1 MKLYRAVYAFLG
13 ASCFLCALFAQSTTG
28 RIAGTITDSSG
39 ALVPGAG
46 ITAINDETRLERTA
60 TSNESGFYS
69 IPLLPP
75 GSYRVAVQKT
85 GFQAVERTAF
95 TLAVEQVAQI
105 DFTLRPGAVTEAI
118 QVTGE
123 SPLLQTSASSVGQV
137 VENRQILDLPLNTRT
152 ALGLLS
158 LSGGVAVG
166 RGFDANTFNNA
177 NLFSASGSREGQ
189 NEFLLDGAPNTL
201 PGIWP
206 GRGILG
212 VTVPV
217 DSIQEFKVQVNAFA
231 AEFGRTGG
239 GLLNTVTKSGTNE
252 LHGSLFHYLRN
263 SKMDANS
270 FFSNRNGIP
279 LGSFKRNQ
287 FGGTAGGPIMKNRT
301 FYFAS
306 YQATR
311 ARQGGGGTFTIPTS
325 DMLRGDFSKLVT
337 RAGQA
342 VTIYDPLTTTTVGVD
357 PMRQAFPG
365 NMIPAARI
373 DPVSAKLLTYY
384 PQANRPGSFDN
395 LVQSASNKLAHDIL
409 GVRIDH
415 ALTSRQTLYGRYYYT
430 RDDNTTP
437 NWFGNIANPGN
448 LGLLQDVHSIAA
460 DYLFTIDPTLLLNVR
475 YGYGRRTHDN
485 LNPAA
490 NLDLTTLGFPSYVQ
504 EQNPRTTFP
513 AIGVSGYA
521 SMGWADGVNA
531 FHYITHSMQQS
542 ITKVTGSQT
551 WKAGVDYRLAQVPQA
566 RGINLSGN
574 YSFNAGYTQGPN
586 ANRGGATVGDAIAS
600 MLLGTPA
607 SGAFG
612 TLLNVEG
619 VNDYLGLYVQDDWRI
634 TRKLTVNLGLR
645 YELEQ
650 PRTEIEDRLDWFD
663 YETRSPL
670 NDQVKQ
676 LGELRGGMQFA
687 GVTNN
692 PRRHFNTDWNN
703 FSPRAGIAYQ
713 LDAKTVLRLGYGFFY
728 GSGSVGAGGWNIASQ
743 GYAPNTSFV
752 GSLDGLRPIGKISD
766 PFPSGFAKAVGNSD
780 GLLSQVGQNVPRVY
794 DRGAPLPYNQQW
806 NFTLQRQVG
815 QMAFEAAY
823 LGSRGIHLGDGAGK
837 ELNQLTAEALKLKT
851 GLQTLVDN
859 PFYGVITTPGL
870 LSQSRVTRGQL
881 LRPYPHF
888 GTLTVFNPAS
898 AASTYHGLVLKAE
911 RRFAAGLGFLAS
923 YTFSKNISDAP
934 ATVGPAVGH
943 QNSYNHRA
951 DRSLVEEDMRHRL
964 VASGSWELPAGRG
977 RAFGRNWNGFVDGIL
992 GGWQVNGILSM
1003 QSGMPLPLTNS
1014 PNTLNAF
1021 GGVQRPNSTGISGAM
1036 SGRIQDRLEGYLNSA
1051 AFTLTEPWSY
1061 GNVGRT
1067 LPDVR
1072 MPRQSNVDLS
1082 LFKSFMMGER
1092 IRLQFRAEF
1101 FNAFNTPIFS
1111 APGTGFGSRTF
1122 GVITSTAVD
1131 PRQTQLALRLMF

>member
-1 MKLYRAVYAFLG
+1 MTHFNAVSVLLFVSGLG
-13 ASCFLCALFAQSTTG
+13 ASLLAQSTAG
-28 RIAGTITDSSG
+28 RISGSITDSSG
-39 ALVPGAG
+39 ALVPGAR
-46 ITAINDETRLERTA
+46 ITAINEETRIERTA
-60 TSNESGFYS
+60 ASNEAGFYS
-69 IPLLPP
+69 LPLLPP
-75 GSYRVAVQKT
+75 GTYRVSVQKE
-85 GFQAVERTAF
+85 GFQPMERSAF
-95 TLAVEQVAQI
+95 TLAVEQVAQV
-105 DFTLRPGAVTEAI
+105 DFTLRPGAVSETI

-123 SPLLQTSASSVGQV
+123 APLLQTSTSSVGQV
-137 VENRQILDLPLNTRT
+137 VENQQIVDLPLNTRT

-239 GLLNTVTKSGTNE
+239 GLLNTVTKSGTND

-287 FGGTAGGPIMKNRT
+287 FGGTLGGPVIRNRT
-301 FYFAS
+301 FYFAN

-311 ARQGGGGTFTIPTS
+311 ARQGGGRTFTVPAPE
-325 DMLRGDFSKLVT
+325 MLRGEFSKLVT

-342 VTIYDPLTTTTVGVD
+342 VTIYDPLTTTTVGGN
-357 PMRQAFPG
+357 PIRQAFAG
-365 NMIPAARI
+365 NLIPASRI
-373 DPVSAKLLTYY
+373 DPASAKLLSYY
-384 PQANRPGSFDN
+384 PQANRPGSYDN
-395 LVQSASNKLAHDIL
+395 LVRSASNKLAHDIA

-415 ALTSRQTLYGRYYYT
+415 ALTSRQSLYGRYYYT

-437 NWFGNIANPGN
+437 NWFGNIANAGN
-448 LGLLQDVHSIAA
+448 LGLLQDVHSVAA
-460 DYLFTIDPTLLLNVR
+460 DYVFTLSPSLLLNLR

-490 NLDLTTLGFPSYVQ
+490 GLDLTTLGFPSYVHQ
-504 EQNPRTTFP
+504 QNARTTFP
-513 AIGVSGYA
+513 SISVSGYA
-521 SMGWADGVNA
+521 GMGWADGVNA
-531 FHYITHSMQQS
+531 FHYITHSIQQS
-542 ITKVTGSQT
+542 VTKVAGSQT
-551 WKAGVDYRLAQVPQA
+551 WKAGFDYRLAKVPQA
-566 RGINLSGN
+566 RGIDLSGS
-574 YSFNAGYTQGPN
+574 YSFNAAFTQGPN
-586 ANRGGATVGDAIAS
+586 ANRGGATVGDGIAS

-619 VNDYLGLYVQDDWRI
+619 VNDYLGLYVQNDWRL
-634 TRKLTVNLGLR
+634 TRKLTLNIGLR
-645 YELEQ
+645 YELER

-663 YETRSPL
+663 YGVRSPL
-670 NDQVKQ
+670 NERVKE

-687 GVTNN
+687 AAGGN
-692 PRRHFNTDWNN
+692 PRRHFNTDKNN
-703 FSPRAGIAYQ
+703 FGPRIGIACQ
-713 LDAKTVLRLGYGFFY
+713 LDSRTVARLAYGIFY

-743 GYAPNTSFV
+743 GYAPNTPFV
-752 GSLDGLRPIGKISD
+752 GSLDGLRPAGRISD
-766 PFPSGFAKAVGNSD
+766 PFPNGFAKAVGNRD

-794 DRGAPLPYNQQW
+794 DRDAPLPYNQQW
-806 NFTLQRQVG
+806 NFTLQRQAG
-815 QMAFEAAY
+815 QTAFEAAY
-823 LGSRGIHLGDGAGK
+823 LGSRGIHLGDGAGTM
-837 ELNQLTAEALKLKT
+837 LNQLPEQTLRLTT
-851 GLQTLVDN
+851 GLQTLVNN

-888 GTLTVFNPAS
+888 GNLTVFNPAS

-934 ATVGPAVGH
+934 ATVGPAAGH
-943 QNSYNHRA
+943 QNAYNHRA
-951 DRSLVEEDMRHRL
+951 DRSLVEEDIRHRM
-964 VASGSWELPAGRG
+964 VASGSWEVPVGRG
-977 RAFGRNWNGFVDGIL
+977 RVLGRNWSRLAGAIL
-992 GGWQVNGILSM
+992 GGWQVNAIVSM
-1003 QSGMPLPLTNS
+1003 QSGMPLAITNS

-1021 GGVQRPNSTGISGAM
+1021 GGVQRPNSTGISAAG
-1036 SGRIQDRLEGYLNSA
+1036 SGSVQSRLDRYLNPSA
-1051 AFTLTEPWSY
+1051 FSPAEPWTY
-1061 GNVGRT
+1061 GNVSRT

-1072 MPRQSNVDLS
+1072 MPRQSNADLS
-1082 LFKSFMMGER
+1082 LFKNFTVREGM
-1092 IRLQFRAEF
+1092 RLQFRAEF
-1101 FNAFNTPIFS
+1101 FNAFNTPIFG
-1111 APGTGFGSRTF
+1111 APGTGFGSRSF
-1122 GVITSTAVD
+1122 GVITSTMED
-1131 PRQTQLALRLMF
+1131 PRQTQLALRLVF